1 MDLLAPDPQR
11 IGLPEGAQP
20 ADDRVPAALAGG
32 TPEPLRGQLIA
43 EFGADR
49 VHARVSDL
57 VRYAS
62 DASPYRL
69 LPQAVIEARDATDV
83 AKAFAFGRRNGI
95 PVTLRSA
102 GTSLNGQGQGAGL
115 LVDVRKHFRGLRAE
129 DDGLRARVK
138 PGTVL
143 GHANRLL
150 RRHGRKL
157 GPDPASTDVATVGG
171 VIANNSGGMRCGTW
185 ADAYSTV
192 RSMTL
197 VLPSGTVI
205 DTAAPDA
212 EEHLAREEPDLV
224 AGLIAIRDELR
235 ADSDLAERVRRKF
248 EIKNTMGYRLCAF
261 LDADTPVEILRRL
274 VVGSEGTLA
283 FIAEAVLETVPVPP
297 RTTISWLHFAD
308 VETASEPVDA
318 LVAAGATAVELMG
331 APALMVAANSIDGT
345 DKTWLELPPESAAL
359 LVEFGG
365 EDDAALDERSYARA
379 RSSAGSSSCARRTGR
394 ATPRRSRSRGRCARA
409 CSASLA
415 GCGRRAH
422 R

>member
-1 MDLLAPDPQR
+1 MDLLAPDVAR
-11 IGLPEGAQP
+11 IGLPEGAAA
-20 ADDRVPAALAGG
+20 ADDRVPATLAGG
-32 TPEPLRGQLIA
+32 TPEPLRSQLIA
-43 EFGADR
+43 EFGAER
-49 VHARVSDL
+49 VHVRVSDL

-69 LPQAVIEARDATDV
+69 LPQAVIEAHDADDV
-83 AKAFAFGRRNGI
+83 ARAFAFGRRNGI
-95 PVTLRSA
+95 PVTLRGG

-115 LVDVRKHFRGLRAE
+115 LVDVRKHFRGVRAE
-129 DDGLRARVK
+129 DDGVRARVK

-212 EEHLAREEPDLV
+212 EERLARDEPELA
-224 AGLIAIRDELR
+224 AGLTAIRDELR
-235 ADSDLAERVRRKF
+235 ADAELAERVRRKF

-274 VVGSEGTLA
+274 VIGSEGTLA
-283 FIAEAVLETVPVPP
+283 FIAEADFETVPVPP
-297 RTTISWLHFAD
+297 RTTVAWLHFAD

-331 APALMVAANSIDGT
+331 AAALMVAANSIDGT
-345 DKTWLELPPESAAL
+345 DKTWLELPRCSSSSEVKTRRPSTH
-359 LVEFGG
+359 
-365 EDDAALDERSYARA
+365 RSRARA
-379 RSSAGSSSCARRTGR
+379 RSSPGSSCCASRTGL
-394 ATPRRSRSRGRCARA
+394 ATARRSRSPGRCARA
-409 CSASLA
+409 CSGWSA
-415 GCGRRAH
+415 GCALRARR
-422 R
+422 